1 MITKPI
7 FPFRSTPITSLFHY
21 SLNGAQL
28 PVLCLP
34 VWGGM
39 LEDKPRL
46 GGIREQGCR
55 NFSEGP
61 CRSEQAWRRNLVGM
75 MLERSRQSHREGGS
89 TPRRGTGAS
98 TPFHRPTPGPGVTWE
113 AGRGQKSRERDMPT
127 APCARER
134 NIASRLPP
142 FGPSA
147 TPADAAQTY
156 DSGGGGLALRY
167 PGPIPLR
174 CPLSTTGINPS
185 VFETA

>member
-28 PVLCLP
+28 PVFVYQYGVGCWRINHAW
-34 VWGGM
+34 V
-39 LEDKPRL
+39 DPRT
-46 GGIREQGCR
+46 RMPQ
-55 NFSEGP
+55 F
-61 CRSEQAWRRNLVGM
+61 QRRALQV
-75 MLERSRQSHREGGS
+75 
-89 TPRRGTGAS
+89 GTGMEEEPRWHDAGTKPPIPS
-98 TPFHRPTPGPGVTWE
+98 GRGVHTAQGNRGFDSISPTHAGPGVTWE

-147 TPADAAQTY
+147 TPADTAQTY